1 MTAEMAFAIVSFVV
15 SVVLLLV
22 LHRLNDRYWSLR
34 DRLDDV
40 RNEVMGS
47 RRRIEALEASGKQR
61 N

>member
-1 MTAEMAFAIVSFVV
+1 MTAEMAFATAAFVV

-22 LHRLNDRYWSLR
+22 LYRLTDRYWRLR

-47 RRRIEALEASGKQR
+47 RRRIEALEASCKRGT
-61 N
+61 